1 MARRRTARDYEDDVT
16 AASRAGLAELMTAL
30 GAYRDAL
37 VLIGGWTPHLILETF
52 GEPAAFQEDASQAD
66 AFQTK
71 FVHVGSIDIDLV
83 VDPAIIDTERYAT
96 IVEALLDRGW
106 EPVAGSLFQF
116 EKAIPSAR
124 SGRTHLIRVD
134 FLSPKPLPG
143 GGRTHRHREVQR
155 DLRART
161 LEGAEVAL
169 AHHFWYELAAQVP
182 GGASANVRLKVADI
196 VGSLVLKGL
205 AIGDRYA
212 EKDAY
217 DIYALC
223 AHYRG
228 GPPTVADALRPF
240 REGGPVRRGLTAIA
254 EKFRAPDA
262 EGPTWV
268 ATFLGQDEGEARE
281 RARVDAFMTVQE
293 VLRLV
298 GNRGEKR

>member
-30 GAYRDAL
+30 GAYRAAL
-37 VLIGGWTPHLILETF
+37 VLIGGWAPHLILETF

-71 FVHVGSIDIDLV
+71 FVHV
-83 VDPAIIDTERYAT
+83 
-96 IVEALLDRGW
+96 
-106 EPVAGSLFQF
+106 
-116 EKAIPSAR
+116 AIPSAR

-262 EGPTWV
+262 EGPTWSPPSS
-268 ATFLGQDEGEARE
+268 ART
-281 RARVDAFMTVQE
+281 RARHASALASTPS
-293 VLRLV
+293 
-298 GNRGEKR
+298 